1 MSNRVTEMLGC
12 KYPVI
17 QGAMGIISNPE
28 MVAAVSEAGGY
39 GLLATAFA
47 DKVEIVSNQLTAT
60 KKLTGKP
67 FGANLFMMNP
77 LSEEFARL
85 LAAEGV
91 KAVTLS
97 GGSPKTLLPVLH
109 ELGIS
114 AMVVVPSTKVAV
126 SAAAHGADAIVAEGS
141 ESGGIQGYQGASTMV
156 LTPAVVDAVDV
167 PVIAAGGIGDSRG
180 YRASLALGAEGVQ
193 VGTRFIATREC
204 IAHTAYKDIIVQS
217 AETGT
222 ELLDVGRMRVRAL
235 NTPLVQKITAG
246 APVED
251 AVFDERAMEGS
262 WLHGDADA
270 GVLPAGQISGLISG
284 VASVKKI
291 IEEMV
296 RDV

>member
-1 MSNRVTEMLGC
+1 MSNRITEMLGC

-28 MVAAVSEAGGY
+28 MVGAVSAAGGF

-47 DKVEIVSNQLTAT
+47 DNAEIVRNQITET
-60 KKLTGKP
+60 KKLTDKP
-67 FGANLFMMNP
+67 FGANLFIMNP
-77 LSEEFARL
+77 LAQQFAEVLAEE
-85 LAAEGV
+85 GI
-91 KAVTLS
+91 KAVTVS

-109 ELGIS
+109 ELGIR
-114 AMVVVPSTKVAV
+114 AMVVVPSTKVAL

-180 YRASLALGAEGVQ
+180 YRASLALGADGVQ

-204 IAHTAYKDIIVQS
+204 IAHTTYKDIIVQS

-246 APVED
+246 EDVGD
-251 AVFDERAMEGS
+251 AVFGEAMEES
-262 WLHGDADA
+262 WLRGDTAA
-270 GVLPAGQISGLISG
+270 GVLPAGQISGLIPG
-284 VASVKKI
+284 VVSVKDV

-296 RDV
+296 RDR